1 MVLAMTALSTTACA
15 KSSPNYDD
23 IKLLVTGPF
32 TDYGPFRFGDYE
44 PELVEDVPRF
54 ILTPQKEGPFI
65 LDGKTYLPMRL
76 VFQILGF
83 DVNWKQD
90 NPNIEISK
98 DNEKIT
104 INTKRKTAK
113 KGEEAISIPILMINN
128 RNYIPLRDFAK
139 ITGDNIHWEND
150 TRTVVYTIKGA
161 TGALPPVRIVNLQHR
176 ESERPDYYEVDG
188 KSIEGTKRVSEVSYV
203 IKNVSDKT
211 IPKNNLITLS
221 RIWDL
226 AKAQYKSNTGTNYSF
241 YKGKDL
247 EPGES
252 TAKHKILLEYGD
264 YEILIFGIQGMDTYV
279 DEVRSITPSPDIAG
293 WE

>member
-1 MVLAMTALSTTACA
+1 MVLTVTALPTTVYA
-15 KSSPNYDD
+15 KSIPNYDD
-23 IKLLVTGPF
+23 IKLLFTGPF
-32 TDYGPFRFGDYE
+32 LDYGPEGNFG

-76 VFQILGF
+76 VFQILGYE
-83 DVNWKQD
+83 VNWKQD

-98 DNEKIT
+98 QNDKIT
-104 INTKRKTAK
+104 INTSKKTAQ
-113 KGEEAISIPILMINN
+113 KGEETISIPILMLNN

-139 ITGDNIHWEND
+139 ITGDNIHWEDD

-211 IPKNNLITLS
+211 IPKNTLITLS
-221 RIWDL
+221 RTWDL
-226 AKAQYKSNTGTNYSF
+226 AKSQYKSNTGTNYSF

-247 EPGES
+247 GLGEF
-252 TAKHKILLEYGD
+252 TAQQKSFLDYGD
-264 YEILIFGIQGMDTYV
+264 YEILIFGIQGVDTYIS
-279 DEVRSITPSPDIAG
+279 EVRFMTPSPGAAG